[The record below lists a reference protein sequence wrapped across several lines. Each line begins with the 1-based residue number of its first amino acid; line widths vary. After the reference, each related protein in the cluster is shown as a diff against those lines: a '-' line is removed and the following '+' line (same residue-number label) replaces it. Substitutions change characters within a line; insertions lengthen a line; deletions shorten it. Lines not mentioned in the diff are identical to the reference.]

1 MELYIFTPNVAW
13 HHQACCHVTA
23 SCGRQAAT
31 WKKSLL
37 LQGQDNLEHGYNRA
51 QHRARLTSCSAH
63 VPILAGRQADA
74 WCLLRGLDSRP
85 LRCLQFVLNT
95 DETVNDMREHL
106 AYIYS
111 AIYGDFVAKNPVYVP
126 GQPFRCATVI
136 VSGGLLKSLHLM
148 ACC

>member
-1 MELYIFTPNVAW
+1 MLCTCEPCWQT
-13 HHQACCHVTA
+13 
-23 SCGRQAAT
+23 
-31 WKKSLL
+31 
-37 LQGQDNLEHGYNRA
+37 E
-51 QHRARLTSCSAH
+51 
-63 VPILAGRQADA
+63 A
-74 WCLLRGLDSRP
+74 WCLPRDLDSRP

-111 AIYGDFVAKNPVYVP
+111 AIYVDFVAKNPVYVS

-136 VSGGLLKSLHLM
+136 ASGSLLKMLPLM